1 MAEFGP
7 GVGRGELPVDLPL
20 QSVLKGAGDQ
30 AAEIFAEVTVEGDL
44 SGQLAIGNNI
54 VQVRIDTVHGDLV
67 TLASG
72 EIPVPRARPR
82 PVSMLPRR
90 PDPMFDRRDE
100 TARVLADAAQG
111 RPVMVGGPPGIG
123 TSTLLRHVAT
133 QETMAAACG
142 GVAFLPVGGLSRDD
156 ILQVLFE
163 VFYDCDVPLRP
174 SPTRLRHLLQDARAA
189 IVLDDVGLT
198 GGQLRELVDGAPT
211 CGFVVGANVEPSTDV
226 GSVRLAGLPP
236 DDARRLFAHGLGR
249 ALEPDERG
257 DVDALCAAAGN
268 EPARILG
275 AAVAARESAVSLA
288 ELAARARRSER
299 APSPVPADA
308 DLRLLGLLAAVPGLT
323 LAERHLVALSGLT
336 DVAERLARWVA
347 SGVVVE
353 VPGDPVT
360 YRLGRRP
367 AGVARWTIDRSRA
380 ALRAYFGA
388 WARERRGAVLRPGVD
403 VEALRLLHADAD
415 RHREWRVVLAL
426 GAVLDAAYA
435 VSGRWDAWRNV
446 AATMLLAAREL
457 GDRAA
462 EAMALH
468 QLGTRALCLADLPT
482 ALDLLG
488 AALAIREDLGDGPG
502 AAVTRHNLSL
512 ITAPPPAFVHR
523 EPHDPRPAWWKAPRT
538 AATSAAIV
546 AALVGAGLLISRPAI
561 SGPAI
566 SRPAVEFRPVAASF
580 ADQPMNRPGRPQQVD
595 VVNTGRVTLHVTRV
609 RVTGEHA
616 DDFSVAATTCA
627 DELAAGQ
634 ACTTTVVFTPTGEG
648 ARSAA
653 LVADVTELDDGPQL
667 PLSGAG
673 SEPDPA
679 AVTVDPAVLAFD
691 DQRVGTRGPSR
702 SIQLNGPVTGEV
714 ALGAAVVEGQHAA
727 DFTITSDGC
736 ADVSLG
742 PGRHLHPGHPFRP
755 VVRGAADRAPA
766 DPGRGRDFRRR
777 PAARRR
783 DPDARYRNA
792 PHPGNRH
799 PDARYR
805 TATHPDHR
813 HPDSRRTPEDRGAIG
828 GRHDPRRRARTDRGG
843 GARPGDGH
851 AAGE

>member
-1 MAEFGP
+1 M
-7 GVGRGELPVDLPL
+7 PL
-20 QSVLKGAGDQ
+20 
-30 AAEIFAEVTVEGDL
+30 T
-44 SGQLAIGNNI
+44 
-54 VQVRIDTVHGDLV
+54 
-67 TLASG
+67 
-72 EIPVPRARPR
+72 
-82 PVSMLPRR
+82 
-90 PDPMFDRRDE
+90 
-100 TARVLADAAQG
+100 
-111 RPVMVGGPPGIG
+111 
-123 TSTLLRHVAT
+123 
-133 QETMAAACG
+133 
-142 GVAFLPVGGLSRDD
+142 
-156 ILQVLFE
+156 
-163 VFYDCDVPLRP
+163 
-174 SPTRLRHLLQDARAA
+174 
-189 IVLDDVGLT
+189 
-198 GGQLRELVDGAPT
+198 
-211 CGFVVGANVEPSTDV
+211 
-226 GSVRLAGLPP
+226 
-236 DDARRLFAHGLGR
+236 
-249 ALEPDERG
+249 
-257 DVDALCAAAGN
+257 
-268 EPARILG
+268 
-275 AAVAARESAVSLA
+275 

-308 DLRLLGLLAAVPGLT
+308 DLQLLGLLAAVPGLT

-367 AGVARWTIDRSRA
+367 AGVARWPIDRSRA

-482 ALDLLG
+482 SLDLLG
-488 AALAIREDLGDGPG
+488 AALAIREGLGDRPG

-512 ITAPPPAFVHR
+512 ITAPPPAFVHG
-523 EPHDPRPAWWKAPRT
+523 EPHDPCPPWWKAPRT
-538 AATSAAIV
+538 AVTSAAIV

-566 SRPAVEFRPVAASF
+566 SRPTVEFRPVAASF
-580 ADQPMNRPGRPQQVD
+580 ADQSMNRAGRPQQVD
-595 VVNTGRVTLHVTRV
+595 LVNTGRVTLHVTRV

-634 ACTTTVVFTPTGEG
+634 ACTTTVVFTPVGEG

-673 SEPDPA
+673 TPPTSTGTPGTPPTSTGTPGTPPTVTSTPDGGPDG
-679 AVTVDPAVLAFD
+679 VKVPAVVDESLDAARSLLDSAGLAPGTVTPQPSD
-691 DQRVGTRGPSR
+691 TVAEGVVISSSPGPGALVDRGSVVALTVSSGREPCVVPEVRDMDLTQAKQIIAQSCVTLGGVVPQPDADRPPDVVLATSPVPRALVEPGTPVSLTVSERGARVPDVVGRTYDEAKTAIDAAGL
-702 SIQLNGPVTGEV
+702 QVGEV
-714 ALGAAVVEGQHAA
+714 KLAEVADKGLVKSSNPVAGAVVSPGQAV
-727 DFTITSDGC
+727 D
-736 ADVSLG
+736 L
-742 PGRHLHPGHPFRP
+742 
-755 VVRGAADRAPA
+755 VVFDT
-766 DPGRGRDFRRR
+766 DS
-777 PAARRR
+777 
-783 DPDARYRNA
+783 
-792 PHPGNRH
+792 GN
-799 PDARYR
+799 
-805 TATHPDHR
+805 
-813 HPDSRRTPEDRGAIG
+813 
-828 GRHDPRRRARTDRGG
+828 
-843 GARPGDGH
+843 
-851 AAGE
+851 

>member
-1 MAEFGP
+1 M
-7 GVGRGELPVDLPL
+7 PL
-20 QSVLKGAGDQ
+20 
-30 AAEIFAEVTVEGDL
+30 T
-44 SGQLAIGNNI
+44 
-54 VQVRIDTVHGDLV
+54 
-67 TLASG
+67 
-72 EIPVPRARPR
+72 
-82 PVSMLPRR
+82 
-90 PDPMFDRRDE
+90 
-100 TARVLADAAQG
+100 
-111 RPVMVGGPPGIG
+111 
-123 TSTLLRHVAT
+123 
-133 QETMAAACG
+133 
-142 GVAFLPVGGLSRDD
+142 
-156 ILQVLFE
+156 
-163 VFYDCDVPLRP
+163 
-174 SPTRLRHLLQDARAA
+174 
-189 IVLDDVGLT
+189 
-198 GGQLRELVDGAPT
+198 
-211 CGFVVGANVEPSTDV
+211 
-226 GSVRLAGLPP
+226 
-236 DDARRLFAHGLGR
+236 
-249 ALEPDERG
+249 
-257 DVDALCAAAGN
+257 
-268 EPARILG
+268 
-275 AAVAARESAVSLA
+275 

-308 DLRLLGLLAAVPGLT
+308 DLQLLGLLAAVPGLT

-353 VPGDPVT
+353 VPATPSPTGWAGAPRVWPV
-360 YRLGRRP
+360 GRS
-367 AGVARWTIDRSRA
+367 T
-380 ALRAYFGA
+380 
-388 WARERRGAVLRPGVD
+388 GAVPPCVPTSAPGRGSDVGPSSPGVD

-488 AALAIREDLGDGPG
+488 AALAIREGLGDRPG

-523 EPHDPRPAWWKAPRT
+523 EPHDPRPPWWKAPRT
-538 AATSAAIV
+538 AVTSAAIV

-566 SRPAVEFRPVAASF
+566 SRPTVEFRPVAASF
-580 ADQPMNRPGRPQQVD
+580 ADQSMNRPGRPQQVD
-595 VVNTGRVTLHVTRV
+595 LVNTGRVTLHVTRV

-634 ACTTTVVFTPTGEG
+634 ACTTTVVFTPVGEG

-679 AVTVDPAVLAFD
+679 AVTVDPAVLTFD
-691 DQRVGTRGPSR
+691 DRRVGTRGPSR
-702 SIQLNGPVTGEV
+702 SIRLNGPATGEV
-714 ALGAAVVEGQHAA
+714 ALGAARVEGQHAA

-736 ADVSLG
+736 SRTSAGS
-742 PGRHLHPGHPFRP
+742 RAFLHPGRP
-755 VVRGAADRAPA
+755 LRAVVRRAADRPPA
-766 DPGRGRDFRRR
+766 DLGRGRESRGRRACAAPGPRRRVPDHRPARRPSPRR
-777 PAARRR
+777 PAEAGSRC
-783 DPDARYRNA
+783 
-792 PHPGNRH
+792 
-799 PDARYR
+799 
-805 TATHPDHR
+805 HR
-813 HPDSRRTPEDRGAIG
+813 
-828 GRHDPRRRARTDRGG
+828 
-843 GARPGDGH
+843 
-851 AAGE
+851 

>member
-7 GVGRGELPVDLPL
+7 GIGRGELPVDLPL
-20 QSVLKGAGDQ
+20 QSVMKGAGDQ

-111 RPVMVGGPPGIG
+111 RPVTVGGPPGIG

-133 QETMAAACG
+133 HETMAAACG

-198 GGQLRELVDGAPT
+198 GGQLRELVDGAPR
-211 CGFVVGANVEPSTDV
+211 CGFVVGAKVEPSTDV
-226 GSVRLAGLPP
+226 RSVRLAGLPP
-236 DDARRLFAHGLGR
+236 DDARLLFAHGLGR

-257 DVDALCAAAGN
+257 DVDALCVVAGN

-288 ELAARARRSER
+288 ELSARARRSEQ

-360 YRLGRRP
+360 YRLIRRQ
-367 AGVARWTIDRSRA
+367 AGVARWPIGWSRA

-388 WARERRGAVLRPGVD
+388 WARDRRGAVPPPGVD

-488 AALAIREDLGDGPG
+488 AALAIREGLGDRPG

-512 ITAPPPAFVHR
+512 ITAPPPAFVHG
-523 EPHDPRPAWWKAPRT
+523 EPHDPRPPWWKAPRT
-538 AATSAAIV
+538 AVTSAAIV
-546 AALVGAGLLISRPAI
+546 AALVGTGLLISRPAI

-580 ADQPMNRPGRPQQVD
+580 ADQPMNRPGQAQQVD
-595 VVNTGRVTLHVTRV
+595 LVNTSRVTLHVTGV
-609 RVTGEHA
+609 HVTGKHA
-616 DDFSVAATTCA
+616 DDFSVATTTCA
-627 DELAAGQ
+627 ELAAGQ
-634 ACTTTVVFTPTGEG
+634 ACTATVVFTPIGEG

-653 LVADVTELDDGPQL
+653 LVADVTELDDDPQL

-673 SEPDPA
+673 SEPGPA
-679 AVTVDPAVLAFD
+679 AVTVDPTVLTFD
-691 DQRVGTRGPSR
+691 DQKVGTRGPSR
-702 SIQLNGPVTGEV
+702 SIQLNGPATGEV
-714 ALGAAVVEGQHAA
+714 ALGAARVEGQQAA

-742 PGRHLHPGHPFRP
+742 PGAFLHPGRP
-755 VVRGAADRAPA
+755 LRAVVRRTADRPPA
-766 DPGRGRDFRRR
+766 DPGRGRESRGRRA
-777 PAARRR
+777 AARRR
-783 DPDARYRNA
+783 DPDARYRTTA
-792 PHPGNRH
+792 QPDNRH
-799 PDARYR
+799 PDAR
-805 TATHPDHR
+805 
-813 HPDSRRTPEDRGAIG
+813 RRPDRGATG
-828 GRHDPRRRARTDRGG
+828 DRRTPRRRARTDRGE
-843 GARPGDGH
+843 GARRANGH
-851 AAGE
+851 VAGE